1 MTNLPNNAG
10 LKALAEAARMRAE
23 PCTPAYS
30 VKVKAFSAFQA
41 AASPDRIL
49 ALIARNE
56 ALEGA
61 LRQIADY
68 KPLGDTGIKRDSY
81 QRGYDQ
87 GFANAGGY
95 AAFIARA
102 TLQPSDSRENG
113 DG

>member
-1 MTNLPNNAG
+1 MTNPPDNAG

-61 LRQIADY
+61 LRSILRSRITWTTKPTADD
-68 KPLGDTGIKRDSY
+68 LTDLLADIH
-81 QRGYDQ
+81 Q
-87 GFANAGGY
+87 
-95 AAFIARA
+95 AARTALPA
-102 TLQPSDSRENG
+102 ENP
-113 DG
+113 DD